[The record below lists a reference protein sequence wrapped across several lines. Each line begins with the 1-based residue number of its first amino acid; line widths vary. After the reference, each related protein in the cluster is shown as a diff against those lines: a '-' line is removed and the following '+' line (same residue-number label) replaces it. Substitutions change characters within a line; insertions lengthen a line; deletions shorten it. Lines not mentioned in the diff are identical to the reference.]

1 MFPYNED
8 KQRLWLVD
16 PTLFFPS
23 PTPPP
28 KVEVGWVV
36 SGSGVAVPYNEG
48 KQRLWLVDL
57 TLFFP
62 SPTSYCRK
70 RLVLKSLTA
79 ASDRILLPQV
89 MDHPFCRLQV
99 VLSSQQLCPALLV
112 VTLGTC
118 DRVSTWLFAD
128 EIGNFCTLKL
138 RVYWKNT
145 FFWQN
150 PTKNAGIITMFQD
163 WGLIHN

>member
-1 MFPYNED
+1 MFPYNEG

-28 KVEVGWVV
+28 KVEVGWLV

-62 SPTSYCRK
+62 SPTPPPK
-70 RLVLKSLTA
+70 VE
-79 ASDRILLPQV
+79 V
-89 MDHPFCRLQV
+89 
-99 VLSSQQLCPALLV
+99 
-112 VTLGTC
+112 
-118 DRVSTWLFAD
+118 
-128 EIGNFCTLKL
+128 E
-138 RVYWKNT
+138 
-145 FFWQN
+145 
-150 PTKNAGIITMFQD
+150 
-163 WGLIHN
+163 